1 MDWTLV
7 MAKGFCDGLVV
18 WKRYQQNELRKPH
31 GFKALAV
38 VSFTTGPASNI
49 GTTDPFFQPINYSLH
64 AAVFSGVKPAVDS
77 START
82 QNKYW

>member
-1 MDWTLV
+1 

-49 GTTDPFFQPINYSLH
+49 GTTDPFF
-64 AAVFSGVKPAVDS
+64 PADKLFI
-77 START
+77 ARCGLLGR
-82 QNKYW
+82 